1 MEIGHG
7 GVRDYGW
14 NALCVILLLLSLY
27 TPIVVCFLMGDH
39 HPSTLLS
46 EMTTYI
52 TATYPTKMNPS
63 PSLGKPPLLSLPMG
77 SSQ

>member
-1 MEIGHG
+1 MEIGDG

-14 NALCVILLLLSLY
+14 YASYVILLLLSFY
-27 TPIVVCFLMGDH
+27 TPILVCFLMGD

-77 SSQ
+77 ASQ

>member
-1 MEIGHG
+1 MEIGDG

-14 NALCVILLLLSLY
+14 HASYVILLLLSLY
-27 TPIVVCFLMGDH
+27 TPIVVCLLMGD

-63 PSLGKPPLLSLPMG
+63 PSLGKTPLSSLPMG
-77 SSQ
+77 ASQ